1 MITSTDQHSIRR
13 LLGAIQASLP
23 GFVSRKAQN
32 ELIATVANTLAAAKS
47 NDPQARREGAQ
58 FGVFEAGTGTGKTIA
73 LSVPGLVL
81 GKSLKMPLVISS
93 SSVVLQEQLL
103 NKDLPF
109 LASLLPYP
117 LKYAVAKGRGRYIC
131 NVKLDDAITASA
143 QDSLVFNDGNDKR
156 TEHVDPLTVFR
167 TQLLQLGDALAKR
180 TWAGDRDSWR
190 TPIDH
195 ALWDRVT
202 TTRHAC
208 AGKACESFAVCA
220 FYAARQQ
227 IKDADVIV
235 CNHDVLFSSL
245 DMAQGAVLP
254 DPAKCLFLIDEAHR
268 MVDRAIDHFGS
279 QYTLKAS
286 LEWERTMR
294 HSLLGM
300 GAASATIVEA
310 KRIAAALTEQTD
322 LLLATIKKTGEFTD
336 GVWRFPRGTI
346 PESLASLVWPF
357 FQSAQSGLSFS
368 LKVRDSILAFID
380 MDASLGQKLLKEVGN
395 FIPKMEELVRYWRL
409 MMLEPE
415 GKLPPIAKWVEAID
429 EGDYRLHATP
439 IDAADMLTKRLWKRA
454 GAVVLA
460 SATLRACGSFK
471 SFLRSTG
478 LNRYPKTATVA
489 LSSPLD
495 YGRNGRI
502 QIPKMKAD
510 PTRAKAHTAEIVEML
525 PRLINERGVLV
536 LFSSIVQ
543 MQSVY
548 AGLPEALKARC
559 LMQGVLPKAEM
570 LRMHRER
577 IDAGGSSILF
587 GLSSFAEGVDLLGAY
602 CEHVIIAKL
611 FFAVHLA
618 PIQLA
623 RSEWIESQAKSPFTE
638 LTLPEASAKLN
649 QAVGR
654 LLRSET
660 DSGIVSILD
669 TRLATK
675 AYGKL
680 LLAGLPPFSIELF
693 GEEYVVPQRNI
704 RLKPAEEKYAQPI
717 EKNA

>member
-1 MITSTDQHSIRR
+1 MISTTDQRSIRQ
-13 LLGAIQASLP
+13 LLGAIKASLP
-23 GFVSRKAQN
+23 GFVSRNAQN

-47 NDPQARREGAQ
+47 SDQRARREGAQ
-58 FGVFEAGTGTGKTIA
+58 FAICESGTGTGKTIA
-73 LSVPGLVL
+73 LAVPGLVL

-93 SSVVLQEQLL
+93 SSVVLQEQVI

-117 LKYAVAKGRGRYIC
+117 LKYAVAKGRGRYVC
-131 NVKLDDAITASA
+131 NIKLGDAITASA
-143 QDSLVFNDGNDKR
+143 QENLDFNDVGDVPVER
-156 TEHVDPLTVFR
+156 LPPLTVFR
-167 TQLLQLGDALAKR
+167 TQLLQLSDALAKH
-180 TWAGDRDSWR
+180 TWAGDRDSWH
-190 TPIDH
+190 TPIDN

-208 AGKACESFAVCA
+208 AGKACESFSVCA

-227 IKDADVIV
+227 IREADVIV

-245 DMAQGAVLP
+245 DMAQGSVLP
-254 DPAKCLFLIDEAHR
+254 DPAKCLFVIDEAHR
-268 MVDRAIDHFGS
+268 IVDRAIDHFGS
-279 QYTLKAS
+279 NYTLKAG
-286 LEWERTMR
+286 LEWVREWERTMR
-294 HSLLGM
+294 YSLLGM
-300 GAASATIVEA
+300 GAANATIVEA
-310 KRIAAALTEQTD
+310 VGIASALTEQTN
-322 LLLATIKKTGEFTD
+322 LMLATIAQTGEFTD

-357 FQSAQSGLSFS
+357 FQTAQSGLSFS
-368 LKVRDSILAFID
+368 LKVRDSILAFIEFD
-380 MDASLGQKLLKEVGN
+380 TSLGQRLLKEVGS
-395 FIPKMEELVRYWRL
+395 FIPKMEALVRYWRL

-415 GKLPPIAKWVEAID
+415 GKLPPIAKWIEAID

-478 LNRYPKTATVA
+478 LNRYPKTATLA
-489 LSSPLD
+489 LASPFD

-502 QIPKMKAD
+502 HIPKMKAD
-510 PTRAKAHTAEIVEML
+510 PSRAKAHTAEIIEML
-525 PRLINERGVLV
+525 PQLIHERGVLV

-543 MQSVY
+543 MQSVF
-548 AGLPEALKARC
+548 AGLSGALQARC

-570 LRMHRER
+570 LRVHRER

-623 RSEWIESQAKSPFTE
+623 RSEWIESQGKSPFTE
-638 LTLPEASAKLN
+638 LTLPEASVKLN

-680 LLAGLPPFSIELF
+680 LLAGLPPFSIKVF
-693 GEEYVVPQRNI
+693 GKAYIVPQR
-704 RLKPAEEKYAQPI
+704 
-717 EKNA
+717 